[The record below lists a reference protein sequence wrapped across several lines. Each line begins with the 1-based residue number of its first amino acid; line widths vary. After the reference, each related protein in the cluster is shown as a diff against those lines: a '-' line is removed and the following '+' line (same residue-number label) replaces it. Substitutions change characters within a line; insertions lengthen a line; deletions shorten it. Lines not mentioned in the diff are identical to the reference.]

1 MSRSGKLDV
10 LLVGGEPHVDL
21 LPPELLVQRKAA
33 VIRRRLWIGA
43 LVVLVLVLGGAGL
56 ATVQS
61 IQAQA
66 GLLTAES
73 RTQTLLEQQ
82 KKYIEVRQVQD
93 DVSARTA
100 AQQVGTSTEI
110 DWKTY
115 LTGVQG
121 TLPATVTLTT
131 FKIDS
136 ASPLAVF
143 TQATVPLQG
152 TRVATLSFTVVTP
165 NLPQVPV
172 WLNALP
178 SLPGFV
184 DAVPGSVARDDTT
197 GVYTVN
203 ITMHIDGA
211 AFSKRFAAK
220 GE

>member
-1 MSRSGKLDV
+1 
-10 LLVGGEPHVDL
+10 
-21 LPPELLVQRKAA
+21 
-33 VIRRRLWIGA
+33 
-43 LVVLVLVLGGAGL
+43 
-56 ATVQS
+56 VQS

-73 RTQTLLEQQ
+73 RTQSLLKQQ
-82 KKYIEVRQVQD
+82 KQYLEVRQVQD

-121 TLPATVTLTT
+121 TLPATVTLTKVT
-131 FKIDS
+131 IDS
-136 ASPLAVF
+136 ASPL
-143 TQATVPLQG
+143 TTYIQATVPLQG
-152 TRVATLSFTVVTP
+152 SRVASLVFTVETQ
-165 NLPQVPV
+165 NLPQIPV

-197 GVYTVN
+197 GVYTVS

>member
-1 MSRSGKLDV
+1 MSRPGKSDV

-43 LVVLVLVLGGAGL
+43 LVVLVLVLGGTGL

-131 FKIDS
+131 F
-136 ASPLAVF
+136 
-143 TQATVPLQG
+143 
-152 TRVATLSFTVVTP
+152 
-165 NLPQVPV
+165 
-172 WLNALP
+172 
-178 SLPGFV
+178 
-184 DAVPGSVARDDTT
+184 
-197 GVYTVN
+197 
-203 ITMHIDGA
+203 
-211 AFSKRFAAK
+211 
-220 GE
+220 